1 MKYGIFGAFLGLA
14 WTGLAAPAMAAM
26 PDCAVKPPPDL
37 VAPGMLTVGSNM
49 STPPQMYIDKG
60 QPAGFEIDL
69 ARAIAG
75 TMCLK
80 PQLVNIAFGGLFPG
94 LVARK
99 FDYITS
105 GLGVTPQREQV
116 FDFVP
121 YLAGGIQLV
130 VRKDSGL
137 TFKDETGL
145 CGHSVATISGTTQ
158 AKAIERVNQALCKPG
173 QKIDLKYFPSFN
185 DAVIQLRKK
194 SADVAFV
201 DWSFAAYV
209 TNLMPELALGSPIIS
224 GRPEVPR
231 NKLGMAIRK
240 GDKPM
245 HDAVSAAMAV
255 LQKNGEYDKILRKWH
270 LENGDIRKPIR

>member
-1 MKYGIFGAFLGLA
+1 MMRWTMGLVL
-14 WTGLAAPAMAAM
+14 LALPALTAPAWA
-26 PDCAVKPPPDL
+26 DCAVKAPASL
-37 VAPGMLTVGSNM
+37 VSQGSLTVGSNM

-94 LVARK
+94 LAAKK

-105 GLGVTPQREQV
+105 GLGITPQREQV

-137 TFKDETGL
+137 KFKDETQL
-145 CGHSVATISGTTQ
+145 CGHSVATSSGTTQ
-158 AKAIERVNQALCKPG
+158 AKAIERVNQDICKSG

-185 DAVIQLRKK
+185 DAVMQLRKK

-209 TNLMPELALGSPIIS
+209 THLMPELALSSPIIS

-255 LQKNGEYDKILRKWH
+255 LQKNGEYDKILAKWH